1 MAEKQKIQRATR
13 YARPVVTRSRL
24 MLETASELVGGDDW
38 PYKQTLVQ
46 VREQGTADWSLS
58 FFASDSPE
66 GIWEVGEKR
75 ADFAIINPAAPAT
88 LAFRGTGPF
97 KKPLP
102 LRAVTVIPSLDRIG
116 FAVSKRTG
124 LTSLLAIREKRYPL
138 RVSMRGHLTHSVHLF
153 IREVLAAAGLTLE
166 EIGQWGGEV
175 RYDDRVA
182 NGPKRMEALASGK
195 IDAIF
200 DEALSTW
207 GNEALNSG
215 MCFLPLD
222 DPLLER
228 LDALGFRRAPIT
240 RMQCSKL
247 DHDVT
252 SLDFS
257 GWLVFTRD
265 DVSHE
270 IVRAFCHALEMRKD
284 RIPWQGEG
292 PLPLDSMCRDTPEGP
307 LEIPL
312 HPAAAQYWRERGYL
326 S

>member
-24 MLETASELVGGDDW
+24 MLETASELVGGDGW

-46 VREQGTADWSLS
+46 VREQGTAEWSLS

-66 GIWEVGEKR
+66 GIWEV
-75 ADFAIINPAAPAT
+75 
-88 LAFRGTGPF
+88 
-97 KKPLP
+97 
-102 LRAVTVIPSLDRIG
+102 
-116 FAVSKRTG
+116 
-124 LTSLLAIREKRYPL
+124 REKRYPL

-153 IREVLAAAGLTLE
+153 IREVLAAAGFTLE

-182 NGPKRMEALASGK
+182 NGPKRMEALASGR

-215 MCFLPLD
+215 MRFLPLD

-228 LDALGFRRAPIT
+228 LDAMGFRRAAIT

-247 DHDVT
+247 DQDVT

-257 GWLVFTRD
+257 GWMVFTRD
-265 DVSHE
+265 DISHE
-270 IVRAFCHALEMRKD
+270 IVRAFCHALEVRKD

-292 PLPLDSMCRDTPEGP
+292 PLPLDSMCRDTPQGP

>member
-1 MAEKQKIQRATR
+1 MAERQTIQRATP

-24 MLETASELVGGDDW
+24 MLETASELVAGEDW
-38 PYKQTLVQ
+38 PDKQIRVQ
-46 VREQGTADWSLS
+46 FRVQGTAKWSLN

-66 GIWEVGEKR
+66 GISEVGDKT

-88 LAFRGTGPF
+88 LAFRGQGPF
-97 KKPLP
+97 KRPLP
-102 LRAVTVIPSLDRIG
+102 LRAITVIPSLDRIG
-116 FAVSKRTG
+116 FAVSKHTG

-153 IREVLAAAGLTLE
+153 IREVLAAAGFTLE

-182 NGPKRMEALASGK
+182 NGPKRMEALATGR

-215 MCFLPLD
+215 MRFLPLD
-222 DPLLER
+222 DSLLEK
-228 LDALGFRRAPIT
+228 LEAMGFRRAAVT

-247 DHDVT
+247 DQEVT
-252 SLDFS
+252 TLDFS
-257 GWLVFTRD
+257 GWMVFTRA
-265 DVSHE
+265 DVSDE
-270 IVRAFCHALEMRKD
+270 VVRAFCHALEMRKE

-292 PLPLDSMCRDTPEGP
+292 PLPLDSMCRDTPQGP

-312 HPAAAQYWRERGYL
+312 HPAAAHYWRERCYL
-326 S
+326 T

>member
-1 MAEKQKIQRATR
+1 
-13 YARPVVTRSRL
+13 
-24 MLETASELVGGDDW
+24 
-38 PYKQTLVQ
+38 
-46 VREQGTADWSLS
+46 
-58 FFASDSPE
+58 
-66 GIWEVGEKR
+66 
-75 ADFAIINPAAPAT
+75 
-88 LAFRGTGPF
+88 
-97 KKPLP
+97 
-102 LRAVTVIPSLDRIG
+102 
-116 FAVSKRTG
+116 
-124 LTSLLAIREKRYPL
+124 
-138 RVSMRGHLTHSVHLF
+138 MRGHLTHSVHLF

-270 IVRAFCHALEMRKD
+270 IVGAFCHALEPD
-284 RIPWQGEG
+284 
-292 PLPLDSMCRDTPEGP
+292 LC
-307 LEIPL
+307 
-312 HPAAAQYWRERGYL
+312 
-326 S
+326 

>member
-1 MAEKQKIQRATR
+1 MAKEQKTQRATR

-24 MLETASELVGGDDW
+24 MLETISELVGVEGW

-46 VREQGTADWSLS
+46 VREQGTAEWSLR

-75 ADFAIINPAAPAT
+75 ADFAIVNPVEPAT

-97 KKPLP
+97 KQPYP

-124 LTSLLAIREKRYPL
+124 LTSLLDIREKRYPL
-138 RVSMRGHLTHSVHLF
+138 RLSLRGHLTHSVHF
-153 IREVLAAAGLTLE
+153 FVREVLAAAGFTLE

-175 RYDDRVA
+175 RYGDGMAD
-182 NGPKRMEALASGK
+182 GTKRMEALASGK

-200 DEALSTW
+200 DEALATW
-207 GNEALNSG
+207 GNQALYSG
-215 MCFLPLD
+215 MRFLTLD
-222 DPLLER
+222 DPLLDR
-228 LDALGFRRAPIT
+228 LDALGFRRATIT
-240 RMQCSKL
+240 RRQSSNL
-247 DHDVT
+247 DRDVT

-257 GWLVFTRD
+257 GWMVFTRE
-265 DVSHE
+265 DVADE
-270 IVRAFCHALEMRKD
+270 VVLAFCQALETRRD

-292 PLPLDSMCRDTPEGP
+292 PLPLENMCRDTPQGP

-326 S
+326 R

>member
-1 MAEKQKIQRATR
+1 MAEEQKIQRATR

-24 MLETASELVGGDDW
+24 MLETASELVTGEGW
-38 PYKQTLVQ
+38 PYKQIRVQ
-46 VREQGTADWSLS
+46 FREQGTAKWSLS

-66 GIWEVGEKR
+66 GIREVGEKE
-75 ADFAIINPAAPAT
+75 ADFAIINPTAPAT
-88 LAFRGTGPF
+88 LAFRGKGPF
-97 KKPLP
+97 KRPLP
-102 LRAVTVIPSLDRIG
+102 LRAITVIPSLDRIG

-153 IREVLAAAGLTLE
+153 IREVLAAAGFTLE

-182 NGPKRMEALASGK
+182 NGPKRMEALASGS

-215 MCFLPLD
+215 MRFLPID
-222 DPLLER
+222 DSLLER
-228 LDALGFRRAPIT
+228 LEAMGFRRAAVT
-240 RMQCSKL
+240 KMQCSKL
-247 DHDVT
+247 DQDVT
-252 SLDFS
+252 TLDFS
-257 GWLVFTRD
+257 GWMVFTRA
-265 DVSHE
+265 DVSDE
-270 IVRAFCHALEMRKD
+270 VVRAFCHALEVKKD

-292 PLPLDSMCRDTPEGP
+292 PLPLGSMCRDTPEGP

-312 HPAAAQYWRERGYL
+312 HPAAEQFWRERGYL
-326 S
+326 T